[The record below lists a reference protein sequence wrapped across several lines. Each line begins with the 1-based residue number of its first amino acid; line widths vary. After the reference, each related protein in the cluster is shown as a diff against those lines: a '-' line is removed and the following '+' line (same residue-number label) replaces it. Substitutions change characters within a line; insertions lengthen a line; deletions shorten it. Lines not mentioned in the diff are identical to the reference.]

1 MVAKKPKPYWYQ
13 RYKDRWDESFN
24 IYGPGDERP
33 IVGVPFWEAEA
44 EAETEAVARRI
55 TAAFNAC
62 DGIATKELEETVMV
76 AKKSR
81 TRRASRRPIQ
91 ED

>member
-1 MVAKKPKPYWYQ
+1 MTSKRPKPYWYQ
-13 RYKDRWDESFN
+13 RDKEGCDEIFVV
-24 IYGPGDERP
+24 YGPDSERP
-33 IVGVPFWEAEA
+33 IVGVAFWEAEA
-44 EAETEAVARRI
+44 EAEAVARRI

-62 DGIATKELEETVMV
+62 EGIATEELEQTVLV

-81 TRRASRRPIQ
+81 TRRASGRPTQ

>member
-1 MVAKKPKPYWYQ
+1 MTGRKPKPYWYQ
-13 RYKDRWDESFN
+13 RYKDGCDETFD
-24 IYGPGDERP
+24 IYGPGSERP
-33 IVGVPFWEAEA
+33 IVGVHFWEAEA
-44 EAETEAVARRI
+44 EAEAVARRI
-55 TAAFNAC
+55 TAALNAC
-62 DGIATKELEETVMV
+62 EGIATEELEETVMV